1 MAGVRGRGEW
11 GNSGALI
18 CHKRVTEKGGRLTF
32 SSALRTFP
40 CLHAR
45 FSLFFPLYKEIFCMF
60 RNIHYIYPDKFFL
73 WMDFRYS
80 SVKADFHSTSF
91 WLVVWRV
98 DYNKLTTRVLPCKS
112 NQRPTCDCC
121 KSDLRATVQ
130 KGGKFTVSTLHA
142 RKLCGVNRP

>member
-1 MAGVRGRGEW
+1 
-11 GNSGALI
+11 
-18 CHKRVTEKGGRLTF
+18 
-32 SSALRTFP
+32 
-40 CLHAR
+40 
-45 FSLFFPLYKEIFCMF
+45 MF

-73 WMDFRYS
+73 CMDFRYS
-80 SVKADFHSTSF
+80 SVKANFHSTSL

-98 DYNKLTTRVLPCKS
+98 DYNKLATRVLPCKS
-112 NQRPTCDCC
+112 NLRPTCDCC